1 MYDTAISSV
10 HSQPVGWEPTFTLT
24 ITLQRLF
31 DKVQDVENKVRL
43 IIDYLGIETKTKP
56 NYHAV
61 TVTEP
66 ANNQLHAAKT
76 TVTNC
81 GSSYKIPPAVKQRAV
96 CVSTS
101 KGNVAK
107 NLLLE
112 IEELTGFTS
121 PKKAGFMCT

>member
-1 MYDTAISSV
+1 MT
-10 HSQPVGWEPTFTLT
+10 ETL
-24 ITLQRLF
+24 TLQRLF

-43 IIDYLGIETKTKP
+43 ITDYLGIEKKTKP

-76 TVTNC
+76 TVANC

-101 KGNVAK
+101 KGNLAK

-112 IEELTGFTS
+112 IFSPEERREEQEIAQGVLTAKGNCPNPLTKVS
-121 PKKAGFMCT
+121 SLQ